1 MSEKINQTQEFIE
14 FLEHQG
20 IISTDEI
27 ASLSDLNSPEDVYET
42 LLNRG
47 GSDVEL
53 IRAYAQFNEVPFI
66 ELHEID
72 QKANSILDQKLQQ
85 KFGFIPFYVE
95 ENSKILQVALTDPVK
110 YSALNQKALDKI
122 ERRLGYKIEILLT
135 PKSQADKALKDDHS
149 SIEGQIIEED
159 SKTEQ
164 IFTGKVDLQMIKD
177 IASSGDG
184 TNLLQILLAYA
195 LSRGADELILE
206 PFENRISIKLLLD
219 GEKHSILTIPSILLE
234 EITSRAK
241 TLAHLNLE
249 QIRIPQSGRF
259 ELNLSKDRPSNI
271 LFSSLPTIF
280 GERLSFKVLPNSD
293 EIPEFK
299 NLGIDESSFE
309 KVERALNSG
318 FGMVVASS
326 VRKSGRST
334 TLASMMKELSGRGL
348 DVISLEEEVTYILE
362 GVNQVVSK
370 SEMGFSYAEAL
381 RAIFKQSPAV
391 VAVDEL
397 ASHEEMSL
405 VLHGALS
412 GKLVLAGM
420 FSKDAAQALINLSYL
435 TGEAYLISSAV
446 KVVICQRLVRKICT
460 HCKVEIEV
468 SASVEDKIKSELG
481 NDGFMRF
488 YRGEGCEHC
497 QKGFSG
503 RIALYEILEVTDE
516 IMDMIINKS
525 SHEEVRRV
533 AVESGMI
540 TLRQDGLRRA
550 LLGLTTI
557 DEVIKATR
565 FEGTN
570 G

>member
-1 MSEKINQTQEFIE
+1 MNKINQTQEFIE

-20 IISTDEI
+20 IVSTDEI
-27 ASLSDLNSPEDVYET
+27 ASLADLDCPEDVYET
-42 LLNRG
+42 LVNRG

-53 IRAYAQFNEVPFI
+53 IKAYAQFNEVPFI

-110 YSALNQKALDKI
+110 YAALNRKVLDKI

-135 PKSQADKALKDDHS
+135 PQSQADKVFKDDRPNPD
-149 SIEGQIIEED
+149 GQITEED
-159 SKTEQ
+159 HKAEQ
-164 IFTGKVDLQMIKD
+164 IFTGKVDLQMVKD

-184 TNLLQILLAYA
+184 ANLLQSLLAYA
-195 LSRGADELILE
+195 LSRRADELIFE
-206 PFENRISIKLLLD
+206 PFENRISIKLILY
-219 GEKHSILTIPSILLE
+219 GEKHSLLTIPSNLLE
-234 EITSRAK
+234 EVTLRAK
-241 TLAHLNLE
+241 TLARLNLE
-249 QIRIPQSGRF
+249 QTRVPQSGRF

-271 LFSSLPTIF
+271 LFSSLPTIS

-293 EIPEFK
+293 EIPQFK
-299 NLGIDESSFE
+299 NLGMDESSLQ
-309 KVERALNSG
+309 KVERALNGG
-318 FGMVVASS
+318 FGMVVVAS

-334 TLASMMKELSGRGL
+334 TLASMMKELSTRGL
-348 DVISLEEEVTYILE
+348 DVISLEEEVTYTLE

-370 SEMGFSYAEAL
+370 SEMGFGPAEAL

-397 ASHEEMSL
+397 TSHEEMSL

-420 FSKDAAQALINLSYL
+420 FSKDATQALINLSNL
-435 TGEAYLISSAV
+435 TGEPYLISSAV
-446 KVVICQRLVRKICT
+446 KLIICQRLVRKICT

-468 SASVEDKIKSELG
+468 SVSVEDKIKSELG
-481 NDGFMRF
+481 SNDFVRF

-497 QKGFSG
+497 QGGFSG
-503 RIALYEILEVTDE
+503 RIALYEVLEVMDE
-516 IMDMIINKS
+516 IVDMIIAKTS
-525 SHEEVRRV
+525 YEEVRR
-533 AVESGMI
+533 AAIESGMI
-540 TLRQDGLRRA
+540 TLRQDGLRKA
-550 LLGLTTI
+550 SLGLTTI

-565 FEGTN
+565 FEDSDG
-570 G
+570 